1 MSELKQRATLVDALG
16 SALDHYGQAIANVP
30 SLLRRIL
37 EEGAWQEFQTK
48 LGEHVRH
55 ERFADFVTEPPLAG
69 LGASM
74 ELLPR
79 IVADDPVTLDLLDQ
93 TMQATGGSQGLNT
106 SAKAL
111 RRLRQDRPDLHSEVL
126 AGGMSVHSAMTKA
139 GFRPRSATVPLD
151 DPERLAATLRRR
163 LDSETLAALT
173 KLLGS
178 SDAAPTG
185 AP

>member
-1 MSELKQRATLVDALG
+1 MSELRQRATLVDALG
-16 SALDHYGQAIANVP
+16 SALYHYGQAVANIP

-55 ERFADFVTEPPLAG
+55 RRFEDFVTEPPLSG

-74 ELLPR
+74 DLLPR

-93 TMQATGGSQGLNT
+93 ALLTTGGSTQGLNS

-111 RRLRQDRPDLHSEVL
+111 RRLRQDRPDLHAEVL
-126 AGGMSVHSAMTKA
+126 AGGLSVHGAMTKA

-151 DPERLAATLRRR
+151 DPERLAAALRRR
-163 LDSETLAALT
+163 LDSDTLAVLSM
-173 KLLGS
+173 LLS
-178 SDAAPTG
+178 RA
-185 AP
+185 